1 MRLADTVI
9 GVIVGLAAAW
19 IGLRAIRHRAP
30 GERCDEQSVIRKPGG

>member
-19 IGLRAIRHRAP
+19 IGLRALRHRAP
-30 GERCDEQSVIRKPGG
+30 RSQRGEQSVIRKPGG

>member
-19 IGLRAIRHRAP
+19 IGLRHPAP
-30 GERCDEQSVIRKPGG
+30 GPRGPAR

>member
-19 IGLRAIRHRAP
+19 IGLSAIRHRAP
-30 GERCDEQSVIRKPGG
+30 GARRDEQPVIMKPSG

>member
-19 IGLRAIRHRAP
+19 IGLRAIRHRGPA
-30 GERCDEQSVIRKPGG
+30 R

>member
-19 IGLRAIRHRAP
+19 IGLRAIQHWAP
-30 GERCDEQSVIRKPGG
+30 GSRRDEQSVIRKPSG

>member
-19 IGLRAIRHRAP
+19 IGLRAIQRWAP
-30 GERCDEQSVIRKPGG
+30 GARRDEESVIRKPGG

>member
-19 IGLRAIRHRAP
+19 IGLRAIQHRAP
-30 GERCDEQSVIRKPGG
+30 AARRDKQSVITKPSG